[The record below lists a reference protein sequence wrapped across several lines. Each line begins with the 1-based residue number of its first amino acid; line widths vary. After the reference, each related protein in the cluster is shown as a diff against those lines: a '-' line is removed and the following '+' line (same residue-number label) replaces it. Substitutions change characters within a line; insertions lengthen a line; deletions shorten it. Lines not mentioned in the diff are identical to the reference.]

1 MARLGTR
8 GHEARVVGVGG
19 VTTQVNEKHAVSRE
33 RFAMRGRRR
42 EEEEARTV
50 TYLRSCVPRE
60 NPPYDNVATA
70 RRALLLLMYRY
81 HVYSGRKGCALK
93 RGIVH
98 SSVYYKKYSG
108 NCRQNGGVPATR
120 TGVERAHGGR
130 RFEH

>member
-1 MARLGTR
+1 M
-8 GHEARVVGVGG
+8 
-19 VTTQVNEKHAVSRE
+19 
-33 RFAMRGRRR
+33 
-42 EEEEARTV
+42 

-60 NPPYDNVATA
+60 NPPHDNVATA

-108 NCRQNGGVPATR
+108 NCRQNGGVR
-120 TGVERAHGGR
+120 QRERALSGHMAN
-130 RFEH
+130 ENENNA

>member
-1 MARLGTR
+1 M
-8 GHEARVVGVGG
+8 
-19 VTTQVNEKHAVSRE
+19 
-33 RFAMRGRRR
+33 
-42 EEEEARTV
+42 

-60 NPPYDNVATA
+60 NPPHDNVATA

-108 NCRQNGGVPATR
+108 NCRQGQRERTLSGHAESGDVSTRHTFPPAFCAAWWLGPSR
-120 TGVERAHGGR
+120 SFSGAA
-130 RFEH
+130 